1 MKQYTFGVAVFPDG
15 SEADEARIEAYLRQ
29 AHALGCGE
37 VFSSLHIPEL
47 GFAKSLAVLGRI
59 AGLAHAWGMQVSLDV
74 SGAVANT
81 LLNDE
86 PRRLALRA
94 LAPDWV
100 RMDFGFDEQAML
112 RLVGQL
118 GLPGLMLNASVLTR
132 QQVEHQVKL
141 LRARYPNLQ
150 LRGHHNYYPLP
161 ESGLSLGFAAQRA
174 RQYAAFG
181 IPVTACVAAHHA
193 PRLPLACGLPTV
205 ETTRTLHPGE
215 AALQLVATGVIDDV
229 LIGDPFASEDELAGV
244 ALACRGG
251 VPVLRVQPED
261 GATAQERQIAF
272 AAPHHARP
280 DEAAWAVR
288 SQTSREMAAPGQP
301 VPVRPAGPRLRG
313 DVMVCNRNA
322 LRYSG
327 ELQVLCASLPA
338 TPLQNL
344 VGRVIEADLW
354 KLGLLCPGSDFSLK
368 PVTGEQTDDT
378 TI

>member
-15 SEADEARIEAYLRQ
+15 SEANEVRIDAYLRQ
-29 AHALGCGE
+29 AQALGCGE
-37 VFSSLHIPEL
+37 VFGSLHIPEL

-59 AGLAHAWGMQVSLDV
+59 AGFAHARGMQVSLDV
-74 SGAVANT
+74 SGAVANM
-81 LLNDE
+81 LLADE
-86 PRRLALRA
+86 HQQAALRA

-100 RMDFGFDEQAML
+100 RMDFGFDKQAML

-118 GLPGLMLNASVLTR
+118 SLPGLMLNASVLTQ

-141 LRARYPNLQ
+141 LRAQYPNLR

-161 ESGLSLGFAAQRA
+161 ESGLSPGFMLRRT
-174 RQYAAFG
+174 RQYTALG

-193 PRLPLACGLPTV
+193 RRLPLACGLPTV
-205 ETTRTLHPGE
+205 EAYRTLHPGE
-215 AALQLVATGVIDDV
+215 AAFRLVSTGVVDDV

-251 VPVLRVQPED
+251 VPVLRVQLDVGVP
-261 GATAQERQIAF
+261 AQEQQIAF

-288 SQTSREMAAPGQP
+288 SQTSREMAAPGP
-301 VPVRPAGPRLRG
+301 LLAPRPAGPRRRG
-313 DVMVCNRNA
+313 DVLVCNRSA

-327 ELQVLCASLPA
+327 ELQILRADRPE
-338 TPLQNL
+338 TPLQNR
-344 VGRVIEADLW
+344 VGRVIGADLW
-354 KLGLLCPGSDFSLK
+354 KLGLLCPGEDFILK
-368 PVTGEQTDDT
+368 PVTGEQMDDT